1 MDSRDFLVEEC
12 QALPLQAATSKSQNS
27 SAPAEEFNP
36 AELAEPKLGK
46 NLQSKN
52 WFLTFPRVTT
62 TKEEA
67 LAQLR
72 AKFKDALKGVLIAQE
87 LHKDGECSP
96 WRSTTTISS
105 WAARDKVETWSLEY
119 HCSANTHV
127 L

>member
-1 MDSRDFLVEEC
+1 MDSRDFLLEEC
-12 QALPLQAATSKSQNS
+12 QEVPPPVETSKCQNS
-27 SAPAEEFNP
+27 SSIEEEFDP
-36 AELAEPKLGK
+36 ARLEEPKLNK
-46 NLQSKN
+46 VLCAKN

-67 LAQLR
+67 LAQLQ
-72 AKFKDALKGVLIAQE
+72 AKFKESLKGVLIAQE

-96 WRSTTTISS
+96 WRSTTTTSS